1 MSKRSSEGTDILG
14 LVTLGLTLILFVI
27 LFVIYPNLI
36 TKFAEFFLD
45 LSFTPVTPWFWFWVP
60 SQPHPVVYNALYM
73 FFLGTAIINTIV
85 LFLRIVF
92 KDAYR
97 RVLESF
103 GGIIFAIGTT
113 WAAYSLLNGSMN
125 FLVFFGF
132 LVSFGGISL
141 VISSLGWIMI
151 MVLTK

>member
-14 LVTLGLTLILFVI
+14 LVTFGLILILFVI
-27 LFVIYPNLI
+27 LFWIFPNLI
-36 TKFAEFFLD
+36 TEFAAFFLD
-45 LSFTPVTPWFWFWVP
+45 LTFTPVTPWFWFWVP
-60 SQPHPVVYNALYM
+60 TQPHLVVYNALYL

-85 LFLRIVF
+85 LLLRIVF

-103 GGIIFAIGTT
+103 GGIIFSIGTT
-113 WAAYSLLNGSMN
+113 WAAYSLLTGTMN

-132 LVSFGGISL
+132 LVMFGGISL
-141 VISSLGWIMI
+141 VISSVGWVIVK
-151 MVLTK
+151 VLTK